1 MKLGLAVR
9 TMGQASRPGVLLEC
23 ARAADQAGID
33 DLWVQDHIAI
43 PPDDAEGSGGRYLDP
58 LTTLAWLGAAT
69 ERIGLGTGVL
79 VAPYRPPL
87 PTAKGIATVQELCG
101 GRLLLGV
108 GVGWMKSEFRAVG
121 VDRGRRGAETDRL
134 LDFLNRCF
142 RAKDDIVEENGQA
155 FLFRPN
161 PGPPPIF
168 IGGASPQT
176 FQRVVRYAQGWMPMG
191 ADPAKLAPA
200 IEKLHALAREAGR
213 PTPEVAALGGLPEN
227 DPSAAADR
235 LHALAEIGVTRFIS
249 GGRYSEAS
257 EFRAQVEALC
267 DIRSRLG

>member
-1 MKLGLAVR
+1 
-9 TMGQASRPGVLLEC
+9 
-23 ARAADQAGID
+23 
-33 DLWVQDHIAI
+33 
-43 PPDDAEGSGGRYLDP
+43 
-58 LTTLAWLGAAT
+58 
-69 ERIGLGTGVL
+69 
-79 VAPYRPPL
+79 
-87 PTAKGIATVQELCG
+87 
-101 GRLLLGV
+101 
-108 GVGWMKSEFRAVG
+108 MKSEFRAVG

-176 FQRVVRYAQGWMPMG
+176 LQRVVRYAQGWMPMG

-213 PTPEVAALGGLPEN
+213 PRPEVAALGGLPDN